1 MEYLKMC
8 CVVPHPPI
16 LIPEIGGTEVKK
28 VKKSTEAMNELAGQ
42 ISQFDPETLVV
53 MSPHSPV
60 YRNAFMVQRDKQ
72 LSGSFSMFG
81 APHVMRQS
89 TTDTKLAE
97 ALFDAAESK
106 GIPVASNS
114 GRWDPGVSGGELDHG
129 ILVPLYFLAP
139 RSFNLLCISISML
152 SYWDHYGLGT
162 AMREAIESTG
172 HRTVFIGSGDM
183 SHRLNPGAPAGYSPR
198 GEEFDRAVVR
208 IMESGD
214 YERFFDLDEELVDE
228 AGECGL
234 RSIFTVAG
242 AVDGY
247 TVESRVLSYEGP
259 FGVGYM
265 VASVIPGEQDPGRR
279 LPPPGKEV

>member
-16 LIPEIGGTEVKK
+16 LVPEIGGPEVKK
-28 VKKSTEAMNELAGQ
+28 VKKSTEAMIDLAGLIKQ
-42 ISQFDPETLVV
+42 GDPQTLVV
-53 MSPHSPV
+53 ISPHSPLH
-60 YRNAFMVQRDKQ
+60 RDAFLVQTDKY

-81 APHVMRQS
+81 APHVMIQS

-97 ALFDAAESK
+97 ALYGAADSK
-106 GIPVASNS
+106 GVPVTS
-114 GRWDPGVSGGELDHG
+114 GSARWDSGGGGGKLDHG

-139 RSFNLLCISISML
+139 SSFSLLCISISML
-152 SYWDHYGLGT
+152 SYWDHYRLGT
-162 AMREAIESTG
+162 AIREAVESTG
-172 HRTVFIGSGDM
+172 RRAVLIGSGDM
-183 SHRLNPGAPAGYSPR
+183 SHRLKRGAPAGYSPR
-198 GEEFDRAVVR
+198 GEEFDRDVVR

-214 YERFFDLDEELVDE
+214 YGALFRLDEDLVDE

-247 TVESRVLSYEGP
+247 AVESRVISYEGP

-265 VASVIPGEQDPGRR
+265 VASVIPGEQDPDRR
-279 LPPPGKEV
+279 LSHPGKEV